1 MKVLGIY
8 QKSTISMDLMY
19 WLEVIAWFIFLVLN
33 IMLFVVTIK
42 QMISAKSAEKEY
54 QKFLGEKQ

>member
-1 MKVLGIY
+1 MF
-8 QKSTISMDLMY
+8 MY

-54 QKFLGEKQ
+54 QKFLEKSNDY